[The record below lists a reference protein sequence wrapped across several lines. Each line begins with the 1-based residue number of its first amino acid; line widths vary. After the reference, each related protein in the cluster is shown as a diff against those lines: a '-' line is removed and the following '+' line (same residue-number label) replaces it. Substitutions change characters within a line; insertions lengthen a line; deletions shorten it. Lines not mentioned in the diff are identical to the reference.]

1 MKNEI
6 LRLEKSFLQLQYM
19 NDVNWLN
26 MILHPDFKEF
36 GKSGTMIHKSEV
48 IESLMQCTK
57 DRDITVYNYEF
68 MQVDVNTF
76 LVHYVTKESDMLYYR
91 TSLWVK
97 EERLC
102 LVFHQASKINDTLY
116 LREY

>member
-6 LRLEKSFLQLQYM
+6 LRLEKSFFQLQYM

-48 IESLMQCTK
+48 I
-57 DRDITVYNYEF
+57 
-68 MQVDVNTF
+68 
-76 LVHYVTKESDMLYYR
+76 
-91 TSLWVK
+91 
-97 EERLC
+97 
-102 LVFHQASKINDTLY
+102 
-116 LREY
+116 

>member
-6 LRLEKSFLQLQYM
+6 LRLEKSFFQLQYM

-26 MILHPDFKEF
+26 MTLHPDFKEF
-36 GKSGTMIHKSEV
+36 GKSGAMIHKSEV
-48 IESLMQCTK
+48 IESLMQCTR

-97 EERLC
+97 EECLR
-102 LVFHQASKINDTLY
+102 LVFHQASKVNAFIESELF
-116 LREY
+116 